1 MHFIKQ
7 GAEEQLA
14 LLLVPFYGIHKLSHE
29 LLVQHKAL
37 LLVCLVQV
45 VLHGA
50 ERKLLVTRQGFQRPR
65 VACHHSHKLI
75 H

>member
-1 MHFIKQ
+1 MHFVKQ

-14 LLLVPFYGIHKLSHE
+14 LLLVPLNRIHKLSHE

-50 ERKLLVTRQGFQRPR
+50 ELKLLVTRQGFQRAC
-65 VACHHSHKLI
+65 VTCHHSHKLI
-75 H
+75 